1 MQCWCDGVL
10 TGTGSE
16 EVCSVV
22 ALVGSAA
29 DGWPA
34 DADAAVAVLLWLTV
48 TDAEEVPLAE
58 DDPAVLTVF
67 FFLDI
72 RRSGA
77 TNLWNATSYP
87 TDNLGLIYMKMG
99 LGLLGMLKFY
109 AQVWLGVTLQIK
121 TKDGQ
126 KVIKVK
132 KEGVTEGKREKENI
146 SFS

>member
-1 MQCWCDGVL
+1 MTSG
-10 TGTGSE
+10 GE

-22 ALVGSAA
+22 ALVGSAG

-67 FFLDI
+67 FFFDI

-87 TDNLGLIYMKMG
+87 TDNLDLI
-99 LGLLGMLKFY
+99 
-109 AQVWLGVTLQIK
+109 
-121 TKDGQ
+121 
-126 KVIKVK
+126 
-132 KEGVTEGKREKENI
+132 
-146 SFS
+146 

>member
-1 MQCWCDGVL
+1 
-10 TGTGSE
+10 
-16 EVCSVV
+16 
-22 ALVGSAA
+22 
-29 DGWPA
+29 
-34 DADAAVAVLLWLTV
+34 
-48 TDAEEVPLAE
+48 
-58 DDPAVLTVF
+58 
-67 FFLDI
+67 
-72 RRSGA
+72 
-77 TNLWNATSYP
+77 
-87 TDNLGLIYMKMG
+87 MKMG